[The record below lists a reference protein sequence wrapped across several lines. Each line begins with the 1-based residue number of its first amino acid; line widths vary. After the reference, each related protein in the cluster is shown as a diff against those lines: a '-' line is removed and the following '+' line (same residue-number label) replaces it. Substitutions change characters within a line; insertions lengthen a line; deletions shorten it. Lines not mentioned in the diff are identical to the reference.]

1 MKNRIFHFVRIFS
14 MISGQK
20 IRTKIERIMYQTSK
34 IVISPRVRKS
44 PYFDSTM
51 KYGASAFT
59 IYNHMY
65 LPIVFEGPEKDYENL
80 LNGVQLWDVG
90 VERQIEIKG
99 PDASKLSQYIT
110 PRDIHKC
117 NIGQAMYAPL
127 LDFQGGFINDPVM
140 LKLAEDHFWFSLS
153 DSDALL
159 WVQGVASGKGFDTE
173 ISEPDVSPLQIQGP
187 NSTELMSQVFGKWIE
202 ELAFYK
208 FKEVNHAGIPMV
220 IARMGYSRERC
231 YEIFLQDGSKGN
243 ELWEILWDAG
253 KDLNITPGTPN
264 QIFRL
269 EAGILS
275 FGADMHRDNNPF
287 EVGLDWMIDLDQKDD
302 FIGKQALE
310 TIKRNGIKK
319 KLMGAEIA
327 GPKMEF
333 FNEENLDVSI
343 DGNIVGE
350 MMSAVFS
357 PRFKKNICYIILDVE
372 HALPGKSVNIQT
384 PEGELKAELV
394 KLPWITDR
402 A

>member
-1 MKNRIFHFVRIFS
+1 
-14 MISGQK
+14 
-20 IRTKIERIMYQTSK
+20 MYQTSK

-159 WVQGVASGKGFDTE
+159 WVQGVASGKGLDAE

-187 NSTELMSQVFGKWIE
+187 NSTELMSKVFGKWIE

-231 YEIFLQDGSKGN
+231 YEIFLQDGRKGN

-253 KDLNITPGTPN
+253 KELNITPGTPN

-372 HALPGKSVNIQT
+372 HALPGKSVDIQT

>member
-1 MKNRIFHFVRIFS
+1 
-14 MISGQK
+14 
-20 IRTKIERIMYQTSK
+20 MYQTSK
-34 IVISPRVRKS
+34 IVIAPRVRKS

-159 WVQGVASGKGFDTE
+159 WVQGVASGKGLDAE

-187 NSTELMSQVFGKWIE
+187 NSTELMSKVFGKWIE

-243 ELWEILWDAG
+243 ELWEILWDVG

-302 FIGKQALE
+302 FIGREALE

-372 HALPGKSVNIQT
+372 HALPGQSVDIQT
-384 PEGELKAELV
+384 PEGEVKAELV

>member
-1 MKNRIFHFVRIFS
+1 
-14 MISGQK
+14 
-20 IRTKIERIMYQTSK
+20 MYQTSK

-302 FIGKQALE
+302 FIGREALE
-310 TIKRNGIKK
+310 TTKRNGIKK

-372 HALPGKSVNIQT
+372 HALPGKAVNIQT